1 MVKASHSVR
10 DSDSQNLDFI
20 LSEKKCPVS
29 SPTCQKISKERD
41 KRQNFVQSLREKFH
55 FSAKN
60 REFNPQKSCALFYT
74 TNQASHNELM
84 PAIAR
89 SHEFRR
95 SFGMV
100 QNITVPLIFIKNVFW
115 PRNTVIIQSSFEMCE
130 R

>member
-29 SPTCQKISKERD
+29 SYSPCQKIRKERD
-41 KRQNFVQSLREKFH
+41 KRQNIVQSLREKFH
-55 FSAKN
+55 FSEKI
-60 REFNPQKSCALFYT
+60 REFNPKKSCALFYT

-100 QNITVPLIFIKNVFW
+100 PKYYGTIGFY
-115 PRNTVIIQSSFEMCE
+115 
-130 R
+130 